1 MTTET
6 VDVARE
12 ASELRM
18 PSAASATP
26 VRFAGILRSETIKL
40 FSLRSTIWS
49 YAVLVLVSLGLAALM
64 SASMSSAVS
73 GPIPAEGQVGILM
86 QVSSFP
92 VALGQLI
99 AAVLG
104 VIFIA
109 GEYGTGMIRST
120 LTAVPRRLPVL
131 WAKSLVL
138 FGATFL
144 VGLAAT
150 LGAYLVGRLF
160 LAGSGIAAPLTDP
173 DVLRAVLGGALYLA
187 LVAVFAL
194 GVGTVVR
201 SSAGGIAVVLGIIL
215 ILPTVLQLIP
225 AAWAT
230 DLVPYLLSDA
240 GLGALGLQS
249 GIPGGLE
256 PWQQLLVVL
265 GWVAA
270 ALAAGAILMKRRDA

>member
-18 PSAASATP
+18 PSAAAASP
-26 VRFAGILRSETIKL
+26 VRFTGILRSETIKL
-40 FSLRSTIWS
+40 FSLRSTVWS
-49 YAVLVLVSLGLAALM
+49 YAVLVLVSFGLAALM
-64 SASMSSAVS
+64 SVSMSSAVS

-144 VGLAAT
+144 VGLGAT
-150 LGAYLVGRLF
+150 LGAYLVGSSF

-187 LVAVFAL
+187 LIAVFAL

-225 AAWAT
+225 AAWAA
-230 DLVPYLLSDA
+230 DLVPYLISDA

-270 ALAAGAILMKRRDA
+270 SLAAGAILMKRRDA

>member
-1 MTTET
+1 MTT

-12 ASELRM
+12 APESRM
-18 PSAASATP
+18 PSAASASP
-26 VRFAGILRSETIKL
+26 VRFTGILRSETIKL
-40 FSLRSTIWS
+40 FSLRSTVWS
-49 YAVLVLVSLGLAALM
+49 YAVLVLVSFGLAALM
-64 SASMSSAVS
+64 GASMASAVTGS
-73 GPIPAEGQVGILM
+73 IPADAQAEVLM

-104 VIFIA
+104 VLFIA
-109 GEYGTGMIRST
+109 GEYGTGMIRSS

-131 WAKSLVL
+131 WAKSIVL
-138 FGATFL
+138 FVATFV
-144 VGLAAT
+144 VGLIAT
-150 LGAYLVGRLF
+150 FGAFVVGSVI
-160 LAGSGIAAPLTDP
+160 LAGSGFAVPITDP
-173 DVLRAVLGGALYLA
+173 DVLRSVLGGALYLA

-194 GVGTVVR
+194 GIGAVVR
-201 SSAGGIAVVLGIIL
+201 SSAGGIAVTLGIIL

-225 AAWAT
+225 ADWA
-230 DLVPYLLSDA
+230 LALIPYLLSDA

-270 ALAAGAILMKRRDA
+270 SLAAGAILMKRRDA